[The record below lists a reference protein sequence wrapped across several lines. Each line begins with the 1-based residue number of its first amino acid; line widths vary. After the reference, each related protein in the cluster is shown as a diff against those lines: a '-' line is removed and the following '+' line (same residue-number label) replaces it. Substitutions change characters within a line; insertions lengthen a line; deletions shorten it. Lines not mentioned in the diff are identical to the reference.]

1 MNEKFKSLI
10 QTAVINKAEFDSGN
24 YYIATPDEI
33 EKFAELIVSECVNAT
48 YQSLYDESVF
58 NNTPGD
64 IRNHVMD
71 SIKQHFGVRYL

>member
-1 MNEKFKSLI
+1 MNEKFKQLI
-10 QTAVINKAEFDSGN
+10 QEAVINKAEFDSGN

-48 YQSLYDESVF
+48 YQSLHDENVF
-58 NNTPGD
+58 NHTPNT

-71 SIKQHFGVRYL
+71 SIKRHFGVGYL